1 MMFTPPDVKEPLM
14 LNDKDSPHDALLIAD
29 VREATFDPISA
40 ESVPLALKVVL
51 SENRTAA
58 AGVSIIFA
66 AERGEEVSVDTDDE
80 GWARYLYTAG
90 APGNVAVTAKLAG
103 SEEPLHTFRLKVLA
117 AGFWD
122 GAMFQFDT
130 SEPAV
135 WGQEAGFPRK
145 AQRHTVW
152 LKPAP
157 GSPLIDRD
165 ICLGLKSYLS
175 ASALGLTVAP
185 ALGVSRPLTAEGLSW
200 DCTGT
205 GEGAYALQLAAS
217 RVLKF
222 SPDNTM
228 SLSAGLL
235 PIPEFQVDARFDT
248 FSIRFGGDIVYPC
261 HGAVHTLTIPP
272 TPELLGKR
280 LKLDLVGPLADS
292 LGVGMNPALDEAYV
306 MTQEGITWE
315 MDCRGTTVNGTF
327 FLQVTVL
334 EEGRTTE
341 PLILSLGH
349 NRVTA
354 VRWSTGNYGNP
365 PERGPYQVRHIR
377 AESAYMRYFPVP
389 GLNVLVNGVS
399 STEAITDRNGQ
410 YSESEQFEGSKNL
423 TIINRYDGSIV

>member
-1 MMFTPPDVKEPLM
+1 M

-66 AERGEEVSVDTDDE
+66 AEREEEVPVTTDDE
-80 GWARYLYTAG
+80 GWARYIYTAD

-122 GAMFQFDT
+122 DAMFQFDT
-130 SEPAV
+130 SGPAV

-185 ALGVSRPLTAEGLSW
+185 ALGISRPLTAEGLSW

-217 RVLKF
+217 RVLKL

-228 SLSAGLL
+228 SLSAGLF

-248 FSIRFGGDIVYPC
+248 FDVHFGGEGFYPC
-261 HGAVHTLTIPP
+261 HGAVHTFDVLAARST
-272 TPELLGKR
+272 ELIGKQ
-280 LKLDLVGPLADS
+280 LQLVWTGETAEA
-292 LGVGMNPALDEAYV
+292 LGVVVTPDIPQALDA
-306 MTQEGITWE
+306 EGVTWTL
-315 MDCRGTTVNGTF
+315 DCRESTVNGNF
-327 FLQVTVL
+327 SLQVRVL
-334 EEGRTTE
+334 ETGGTTA
-341 PLILSLGH
+341 PINMSLGH
-349 NRVTA
+349 NLVRVS
-354 VRWSTGNYGNP
+354 RWSTSHEAWPDWQTY
-365 PERGPYQVRHIR
+365 YIR
-377 AESAYMRYFPVP
+377 FIQATSVYLETAAPNVK
-389 GLNVLVNGVS
+389 VLVNGAPGPGVTNS
-399 STEAITDRNGQ
+399 QGT
-410 YSESEQFEGSKNL
+410 YSVSEQGSGSKYLTVCNL
-423 TIINRYDGSIV
+423 YDKSIV